1 MSKLQP
7 LAGYIVVK
15 REEEASQTSSGIY
28 LTDSAKEKPQ
38 RGEVM
43 AVGRGKQT
51 ISTNGSGNADV
62 SFVTPQVQVGQKV
75 LFKKYGPTE
84 VEMDGQEMLL
94 LEEDDILAIIQ
105 A

>member
-1 MSKLQP
+1 MKLIP
-7 LAGYIVVK
+7 LAGYVVVK

-43 AVGRGKQT
+43 AVGAGKEGKQ
-51 ISTNGSGNADV
+51 
-62 SFVTPQVQVGQKV
+62 PQVMVGQKV

-84 VEMDGQEMLL
+84 VEMDGKEMLL

-105 A
+105 